1 MSCLAAA
8 IEYAKRGFRVFPLHS
23 VRDGVCT
30 CQDWRDKN
38 DKGPCPTPGKHPRFR
53 NWQERATCDLL
64 AIEEFWWNHKGSNV
78 GIATGAGSGVFV
90 LDVDPKNGGQESIE
104 ALVMKHGRIDTLQA
118 LTGSRGKHF
127 YFAHPGKPVRNGV
140 ELLPGLD
147 IRGDG
152 GLVVAPPSIHVSG
165 NRYEWDGLEEFT
177 DMPIL
182 PAPDWLLELI
192 YGKRANGENVR
203 FELPAELT
211 EGERNDTLHR
221 YACSLRGSG
230 GGLEPAEILNAV
242 LAVNRSRCK
251 PPLDD
256 SEVQSLVESACRHE
270 KGNGRSA
277 SAKGGDDDDRLTTNQ
292 LADMI
297 TADSYFAVDSGGKL
311 YVFQKG
317 VYKPTG
323 ESYIKRRVKA
333 ILGALDL
340 PQQWSSRK
348 AEEVVKY
355 IAVDAPELWDRPDA
369 DVVNVENGLLDVRT
383 RVLSPHSPTFMSPVQ
398 IPVKYDPAAHC
409 PAWDKFIAEVFPE
422 DTEAIAWEVPAW
434 LMTPDTSIQKAIL
447 LTGDGANG
455 KSTYL
460 RAVLSFIGKHNSSAL
475 SLHKLE
481 NDRFSAARLIGRL
494 ANICPDL
501 PTTDLVSTSVFKAI
515 TGGDPLMAEYKFK
528 DSFEFIPYAR
538 LICSANHPPKSQDAS
553 PAFFRRWLVVP
564 FECTFADGAP
574 GTIPRD
580 RLDAMLAD
588 PAELS
593 GVLNKAIEAI
603 AALRSRGLSESD
615 STRRAMDE
623 FRQATDP
630 LAVWLD
636 RCTVL
641 HSDAVIP
648 QDRLYREYSQNCST
662 AGRPT
667 ISKTAFGRAMKK
679 LRPTVSDYQRTVNG
693 VLAWCYVGIGLVAKE
708 DG

>member
-1 MSCLAAA
+1 VSCLSAALD
-8 IEYAKRGFRVFPLHS
+8 YGRRGFRVFPLQS
-23 VRDGVCT
+23 VREGACT
-30 CQDWRDKN
+30 CQEWRDKN

-53 NWQERATCDLL
+53 NWQERATCDPI

-165 NRYEWDGLEEFT
+165 NRYEWDGLEEFA

-182 PAPDWLLELI
+182 PAPAWLLELI
-192 YGKRANGENVR
+192 YGKRANGEKAR
-203 FELPAELT
+203 FDLPAELT

-270 KGNGRSA
+270 KGKGRRA

-297 TADSYFAVDSGGKL
+297 TADSHFAVDSGGKL

-323 ESYIKRRVKA
+323 ESYIKRRVKT
-333 ILGALDL
+333 ILGALDV
-340 PQQWSSRK
+340 PEQWSSRK

-355 IAVDAPELWDRPDA
+355 IAVDAPELWDRPA
-369 DVVNVENGLLDVRT
+369 ANIVNVENGLLDVRK
-383 RVLSPHSPTFMSPVQ
+383 RVLEPHSPDFLSPVQ
-398 IPVKYDPAAHC
+398 IPVRYVPAAHC

-422 DTEAIAWEVPAW
+422 DTEAIAWEIPAW

-460 RAVLSFIGKHNSSAL
+460 RAVLSFIGKHNASAL

-481 NDRFSAARLIGRL
+481 NDRFSAARLVGRL

-538 LICSANHPPKSQDAS
+538 LVFSATHPPKSQDAS
-553 PAFFRRWLVVP
+553 PAFFRRWVVVP
-564 FECTFADGAP
+564 FERTFTDGAP
-574 GTIPRD
+574 GTMPRD
-580 RLDAMLAD
+580 QLDAMLAD
-588 PAELS
+588 PEELS
-593 GVLNKAIEAI
+593 GVLNKALEAI
-603 AALRSRGLSESD
+603 VAIRSRGFSESD

-636 RCTVL
+636 RHTVL
-641 HSDAVIP
+641 HPDAVIP
-648 QDRLYREYSQNCST
+648 QDRLYREYGRNCSD

-679 LRPTVSDYQRTVNG
+679 LRPTIGDYQRTVNG
-693 VLAWCYVGIGLVAKE
+693 MLAWCYIGIGLVAKE
-708 DG
+708 NE